1 MASSPLIAEGQD
13 ATTPADTAVHG
24 DSEPGATVGSIA
36 IDDLPGDS
44 EATSPVGDVV
54 VEPATMS
61 PDAVSP
67 DAAGHRARLHA
78 TAAGLIAR
86 IDRDLGRQLDLILH
100 HPDFQKLEAL
110 WRGVVWL
117 LESTDDPSVRLR
129 ILDVRWTEIARD
141 LERAL
146 DFDQSAL
153 FDLVYSQEFGMP
165 GGRPYGV
172 VVVDHAISHRLGQA
186 QGRAQGRGTKVDDIE
201 VLEAL
206 MEVAAAAF
214 CPFIVGVDPS
224 MLAMDGLD
232 EIDLRQD
239 LSATFADPSFA
250 RWNRIR
256 QRPDSRF
263 IGAVIPRM
271 LVRTP
276 HRGRDHP
283 RLGFVYDEK
292 VASTRDLLW
301 MHGGFGVAHVT
312 ARAMARHRWPAAIRG
327 TLPPGEAGIVDG
339 PVRHFLPSD
348 RQGFVARFAVENAIS
363 EDQEM
368 ALNEQ
373 GLMVLRQL
381 HQTGNAAF
389 MNLPSLHRPPGY
401 DGEAARMNAK
411 MGAMLNYI
419 LCVARFAHYV
429 KVIARDWVGKYNDA
443 GQCQSLLDGWLQSF
457 VTGND
462 DASPEIRVRYPLREA
477 QVRVSEVPGK
487 PGSYGCEIHLRPHYQ
502 LDQITSEFRLTTVIG
517 NEAAA

>member
-1 MASSPLIAEGQD
+1 MASSQLLAEGQD
-13 ATTPADTAVHG
+13 ATTPPESGIAN
-24 DSEPGATVGSIA
+24 SEPAPEFEAPPPVVPDKQPVRPA
-36 IDDLPGDS
+36 IRES
-44 EATSPVGDVV
+44 
-54 VEPATMS
+54 
-61 PDAVSP
+61 VSFE
-67 DAAGHRARLHA
+67 RQARIRA
-78 TAAGLIAR
+78 TAAALIAQ
-86 IDRDLGRQLDLILH
+86 IDRDLGRQLDAILH
-100 HPDFQKLEAL
+100 HPALQKLEAL
-110 WRGVVWL
+110 WRGVAWL
-117 LESTDDPSVRLR
+117 VDSVEDPSVRLR
-129 ILDVRWTEIARD
+129 ILDVRWPEIARD

-146 DFDQSAL
+146 DFDQSTL

-165 GGRPYGV
+165 GGKPFGV
-172 VVVDHAISHRLGQA
+172 VLVDHAISHRLG
-186 QGRAQGRGTKVDDIE
+186 RGSKVDDVE
-201 VLEAL
+201 VLEGV
-206 MEVAAAAF
+206 MEVAAASF
-214 CPFIVGVDPS
+214 CPFIFGVDPS
-224 MLAMDGLD
+224 MLALDGLD
-232 EIDLRQD
+232 ELDLRQD
-239 LSATFADPSFA
+239 LGAAFADPSFV

-263 IGAVIPRM
+263 IGAVMPRL
-271 LVRTP
+271 LVRRP

-292 VASTRDLLW
+292 VRGTSDLLW
-301 MHGGFGVAHVT
+301 VHGGFGIAHVT

-348 RQGFVARFAVENAIS
+348 RSGMVARFAVENAIS

-373 GLMVLRQL
+373 GMLVLRQL
-381 HQTGNAAF
+381 HLTGNAAF
-389 MNLPSLHRPPGY
+389 MNLPSLHRPPDY

-419 LCVARFAHYV
+419 LCVSRFAHYV

-443 GQCQSLLDGWLQSF
+443 AECERLLQRWLHTY

-462 DASPEIRVRYPLREA
+462 DASPEMRVRYPLREGT
-477 QVRVSEVPGK
+477 VSVQEVPGK
-487 PGSYGCEIHLRPHYQ
+487 PGSYSCQIHLRPHYQ